1 MTAVRWIEAFDMVQ
15 NEAGE
20 WLWDP
25 FIDRHERLH
34 DDYLALQR
42 EWNRFVPEYNAM
54 VQPRNI
60 GRPLA
65 ASEAQVAQVR
75 KLRKAGRSLRSIAE
89 EMSLSVRTVRTI
101 VEQKDGRD
109 RTTVKHLQRI
119 DPPQA
124 QSVLAGSR
132 VCPQRASQA
141 HQRDAGPRPRAS
153 EGSQRT
159 WEVSDS
165 CDDR

>member
-1 MTAVRWIEAFDMVQ
+1 MKPRPSPLENGIRFSRGNPGRSRSASIHIVTAVRWIEAFDMVQ

-109 RTTVKHLQRI
+109 RRE
-119 DPPQA
+119 
-124 QSVLAGSR
+124 R
-132 VCPQRASQA
+132 CP
-141 HQRDAGPRPRAS
+141 
-153 EGSQRT
+153 
-159 WEVSDS
+159 
-165 CDDR
+165 